1 MRCLMLKV
9 FTEFRNIFFHR
20 IASNSDLTNQMLVWQ
35 QWRSQNE
42 AEETMPPEMNLLRF
56 VLVLYINFPTVKKTS
71 VTNDVTVWPL
81 LNKFSAAILSHNWPL
96 CFPLHVSSLKKMFTP
111 IGGSKKW
118 KYFQGELPSIIFFR
132 TRHALN
138 KIAMFEIESTL
149 KFLLLWTAKQIL
161 LLSLSGNVIEMFEA
175 EHNKVSND
183 RLH

>member
-81 LNKFSAAILSHNWPL
+81 LNKFSAAILSHN
-96 CFPLHVSSLKKMFTP
+96 
-111 IGGSKKW
+111 
-118 KYFQGELPSIIFFR
+118 
-132 TRHALN
+132 
-138 KIAMFEIESTL
+138 
-149 KFLLLWTAKQIL
+149 
-161 LLSLSGNVIEMFEA
+161 
-175 EHNKVSND
+175 
-183 RLH
+183 